1 MFLVLQRG
9 FYAYLIDFRKNLH
22 MTAFRQKEV
31 GKNNQRNQTIAIAKL
46 YLGKKT
52 MAKQAKT
59 LTATEQRRVLDYIAT
74 HKHSARNRAMF
85 MLQFYAG
92 LRVGETAEL
101 RIADA
106 VSTDGEVKREIL
118 LKSSITKGGVARTIF
133 VSDKLH
139 KELSNYIKTISI
151 ADRNSKLF
159 YSQKRGSD
167 GFNPNTLTQHWH
179 HLFRKCH
186 IDNASSHSLRRSFAT
201 EIANKGVG
209 IKVLQKLLGHK
220 NIQTTSVYIFAS
232 DEQLRKAVNLV

>member
-1 MFLVLQRG
+1 
-9 FYAYLIDFRKNLH
+9 
-22 MTAFRQKEV
+22 MTNFWQKEV
-31 GKNNQRNQTIAIAKL
+31 GKNNQRKQHIAIAKL
-46 YLGKKT
+46 YLGRKA

-59 LTATEQRRVLDYIAT
+59 LSATEQRRVLDYIAT

-101 RIADA
+101 RIEDA
-106 VSTDGEVKREIL
+106 INADGEVKREIL
-118 LKSSITKGGVARTIF
+118 LKSTITKGSVARTVF

-139 KELSNYIKTISI
+139 KELEAYIKTISI
-151 ADRNSKLF
+151 VDRKSKLF
-159 YSQKRGSD
+159 YSQKRDSD

-179 HLFRKCH
+179 HLFRKCQ

-201 EIANKGVG
+201 EISNKGVG